1 MMYLRRQLPSPS
13 FPTRFAPLVQARG
26 PSSPSSSSF
35 RLIIG
40 LRAKSIT
47 LPSPIFLAR
56 MNGGLSVSQ
65 SPLKHIL
72 SQNSF
77 HQVSFPSFT
86 NERKWAFQI
95 IPSIPLYVRSK
106 YACNF
111 VIFENMIGWMV
122 VVCLFQLL
130 NEFWKFISEIRVAD
144 PWFEKRWGQTTYA
157 TFRLLRVGLKQ
168 PVGGEKKKKKKN
180 YRSPLNALVSSI
192 FPIKSNRM
200 EFFDTNFFPTR

>member
-1 MMYLRRQLPSPS
+1 MVHWTGLERAFVYIHTRSNQPVYLYARVYTLSLKCEMMYLRRQLPSPS

-86 NERKWAFQI
+86 NERK
-95 IPSIPLYVRSK
+95 
-106 YACNF
+106 
-111 VIFENMIGWMV
+111 
-122 VVCLFQLL
+122 
-130 NEFWKFISEIRVAD
+130 
-144 PWFEKRWGQTTYA
+144 
-157 TFRLLRVGLKQ
+157 
-168 PVGGEKKKKKKN
+168 
-180 YRSPLNALVSSI
+180 
-192 FPIKSNRM
+192 
-200 EFFDTNFFPTR
+200 

>member
-1 MMYLRRQLPSPS
+1 MVHWTGLERAFVYIHTRSNQPVYLYARVYTLSLKCEMMYLRRQLPSPS

-95 IPSIPLYVRSK
+95 IPSISLYVRSK

-111 VIFENMIGWMV
+111 VIFENMIGRMV

-130 NEFWKFISEIRVAD
+130 NEFWKFISEIRVAIHD
-144 PWFEKRWGQTTYA
+144 
-157 TFRLLRVGLKQ
+157 LR
-168 PVGGEKKKKKKN
+168 
-180 YRSPLNALVSSI
+180 NAEDRRPMQLFGCCASG
-192 FPIKSNRM
+192 
-200 EFFDTNFFPTR
+200 